1 MRAWAVAALDL
12 LFPALCP
19 VCQATL
25 GPGRRDPLCGPCW
38 ESIERI
44 TPPWCDRCGLPFGRF
59 DRSHGENPARGEGER
74 DSDST
79 NPAWGDAMPDF
90 GSTNA
95 GGGDDP
101 LFSTWGPETGPQAP
115 RRDSLVA
122 GAPDRFGLCGA
133 CRVHPPAFDWAR
145 SAAIYSGAM
154 REAIHAF
161 KFNGRAPLARPLG
174 ALMLEGC
181 AAGLPA
187 DVTAV
192 VPVPLARGRERER
205 GYNQAALLAE
215 RIADG
220 WGVPLRARW
229 LARLRDTPAQSDLT
243 AAERRANVRHAFGAS
258 PAVRGAHVVLVDDV
272 LTTGATVAECSRV
285 LRGAGAAAVGVLTVA
300 RVL

>member
-1 MRAWAVAALDL
+1 VRAWAVAALDL

-19 VCQATL
+19 VCRATL
-25 GPGRRDPLCGPCW
+25 GQGRRDPLCGVCW

-59 DRSHGENPARGEGER
+59 G
-74 DSDST
+74 DS
-79 NPAWGDAMPDF
+79 
-90 GSTNA
+90 GSSDMV
-95 GGGDDP
+95 GGDD
-101 LFSTWGPETGPQAP
+101 LLDLTWGPETGPQAP
-115 RRDSLVA
+115 QRDALVA
-122 GAPDRFGLCGA
+122 AAPDRSGLCGA
-133 CRVHPPAFDWAR
+133 CMVDPPVFDWAR
-145 SAAIYSGAM
+145 SAAIYSGAV

-161 KFNGRAPLARPLG
+161 KFNGKTALARPLA

-192 VPVPLARGRERER
+192 VPVPLARARERER

-215 RIADG
+215 RITDG
-220 WGVPLRARW
+220 RGVPLQARW

-258 PAVRGAHVVLVDDV
+258 PAVRGEHVVLVDDV
-272 LTTGATVAECSRV
+272 LTTGATVAECARV
-285 LRGAGAAAVGVLTVA
+285 LRAAGAAAVGVLTVA

>member
-1 MRAWAVAALDL
+1 VAALDL

-25 GPGRRDPLCGPCW
+25 GQGRRDPLCGVCW

-44 TPPWCDRCGLPFGRF
+44 TPPWCDRCGLPFGEF
-59 DRSHGENPARGEGER
+59 R
-74 DSDST
+74 DSGSS
-79 NPAWGDAMPDF
+79 DAV
-90 GSTNA
+90 
-95 GGGDDP
+95 GG
-101 LFSTWGPETGPQAP
+101 
-115 RRDSLVA
+115 
-122 GAPDRFGLCGA
+122 FGLCGA
-133 CRVHPPAFDWAR
+133 CMVDPPVFDWAR
-145 SAAIYSGAM
+145 SAAIYSGVV

-161 KFNGRAPLARPLG
+161 KFNGKAALARPLA

-192 VPVPLARGRERER
+192 VPVPLARARERER

-220 WGVPLRARW
+220 RGLPLRARW
-229 LARLRDTPAQSDLT
+229 LTRLRDTRAQSDLT
-243 AAERRANVRHAFGAS
+243 ATERRANVRRAFGAS

-272 LTTGATVAECSRV
+272 LTTGATVAECCRV
-285 LRGAGAAAVGVLTVA
+285 LRAAGAAGVGVLTVA